1 MRSKS
6 IAVLMAAASLAIPTF
21 AYAQT
26 VDEIVAK
33 NLQAKGGAEK
43 LKSISS
49 VKMTG
54 KLTSQGRDVPMV
66 VLTKR
71 PNLLRQE
78 ITTPGGLAVNAFDGQ
93 TAWTLA
99 PGADVPR
106 EITGPQADAARSN
119 TEFDGPLMDYAAKGH
134 TVELVGK
141 EMLGSADVYHLKL
154 TRKGSADAEHY
165 FLDAT
170 TGLELKR
177 TVQVEGGGMKQTLES
192 ELSDYKSVEGLM
204 VPHTIK
210 QSVGGMPV
218 MQMTMEK
225 VEFNLPID
233 DALFRMPKSGVPA
246 ARPKRGGV
254 EM

>member
-1 MRSKS
+1 MRSQS
-6 IAVLMAAASLAIPTF
+6 VAAVFIAALTLAIPT
-21 AYAQT
+21 YAQT

-33 NLQAKGGAEK
+33 NIQAKGGAEK

-66 VLTKR
+66 VMTKR

-78 ITTPGGLAVNAFDGQ
+78 ITTPQGLAVNAFDGV

-119 TEFDGPLMDYAAKGH
+119 TEFDGPLMDYAVKGH

-141 EMLGSADVYHLKL
+141 EKLGSDEVYHLKL
-154 TRKGSADAEHY
+154 TRKNGDVEHY
-165 FLDAT
+165 YLDVN

-177 TVQVEGGGMKQTLES
+177 TAEVVAGGMKQTLES
-192 ELSDYKSVEGLM
+192 ELSDYKTVEGMM

-225 VEFNLPID
+225 IEFNPPID
-233 DALFRMPKSGVPA
+233 DALFKMPKSGVPA
-246 ARPKRGGV
+246 APPKGGGV
-254 EM
+254 QM

>member
-1 MRSKS
+1 MRSQS
-6 IAVLMAAASLAIPTF
+6 VAAVLIAALTLAIPT
-21 AYAQT
+21 YAQS

-33 NLQAKGGAEK
+33 NIQAKGGAEK

-66 VLTKR
+66 VMTKR

-78 ITTPGGLAVNAFDGQ
+78 ITTPQGLAVNAFDGV
-93 TAWTLA
+93 TAWALA

-106 EITGPQADAARSN
+106 EITGPQADAARNN
-119 TEFDGPLMDYAAKGH
+119 TEFDGPLMDYAVKGH

-141 EMLGSADVYHLKL
+141 EQLDSGEVYHLKL
-154 TRKGSADAEHY
+154 TRKNGDVEHY
-165 FLDAT
+165 YLDVD
-170 TGLELKR
+170 TGLERKR
-177 TVQVEGGGMKQTLES
+177 TAEVMAGGMKQTLES
-192 ELSDYKSVEGLM
+192 ELSDYKTVEGM
-204 VPHTIK
+204 TVPHTIT

-225 VEFNLPID
+225 IEFNPAID
-233 DALFRMPKSGVPA
+233 DALFRMPKSGVPP

-254 EM
+254 